1 MLLIRQETDSDL
13 DAVYTLIQTAFATS
27 EHSDGTEQD
36 LVVALRS
43 SDAFIPELALVA
55 VADAKI
61 VGYIMFTKASAG
73 GQTLLVLAPLAVLP
87 DYQQHGIGSA
97 LIREGHRIA
106 KELGYGYI
114 SVLGSDTYYP
124 RFGYQPAVVRR
135 PSICQRVRPVTCS
148 AGLKDKSDRKEECFM
163 FKYGKS
169 EIAADREVC
178 VN

>member
-1 MLLIRQETDSDL
+1 M
-13 DAVYTLIQTAFATS
+13 
-27 EHSDGTEQD
+27 
-36 LVVALRS
+36 ALRS
-43 SDAFIPELALVA
+43 SDTFIPELALVA

-97 LIREGHRIA
+97 LIREGHHIA

-124 RFGYQPAVVRR
+124 RFGYQPAVQLGLEVPAGIPAANFMALKLR
-135 PSICQRVRPVTCS
+135 PEAPPLCGPLQY
-148 AGLKDKSDRKEECFM
+148 AKEFGL
-163 FKYGKS
+163 
-169 EIAADREVC
+169 
-178 VN
+178 

>member
-13 DAVYTLIQTAFATS
+13 DAVYTLIQTAFATA

-124 RFGYQPAVVRR
+124 RFGYQPAVQLGLEVPAGIPAANFMALKLR
-135 PSICQRVRPVTCS
+135 PEAPPLCGTLQY
-148 AGLKDKSDRKEECFM
+148 AKEFGL
-163 FKYGKS
+163 
-169 EIAADREVC
+169 
-178 VN
+178 

>member
-13 DAVYTLIQTAFATS
+13 DAVYTLIQTAFATA

-61 VGYIMFTKASAG
+61 IGHIMFTKASAG
-73 GQTLLVLAPLAVLP
+73 SQTLLVLAPLAVLP

-106 KELGYGYI
+106 KELGYDYI

-124 RFGYQPAVVRR
+124 RFGYQSTVQLGLEVPAGIPAANFMALKLR
-135 PSICQRVRPVTCS
+135 PEAPPLCGALQY
-148 AGLKDKSDRKEECFM
+148 AKEFGL
-163 FKYGKS
+163 
-169 EIAADREVC
+169 
-178 VN
+178 